1 MTIDGVQLA
10 RRRTGG
16 GAVFHDLGN
25 TCFSFLSPVP
35 KKEAPLACKDRN
47 NKIIINTL
55 QTLGV
60 VNAEV

>member
-1 MTIDGVQLA
+1 MTADDVQLA

-16 GAVFHDLGN
+16 GAVYQDLGN
-25 TCFSFLSPVP
+25 TCFSFFSPVLENEP
-35 KKEAPLACKDRN
+35 PLACKDRN

-60 VNAEV
+60 ANTEV